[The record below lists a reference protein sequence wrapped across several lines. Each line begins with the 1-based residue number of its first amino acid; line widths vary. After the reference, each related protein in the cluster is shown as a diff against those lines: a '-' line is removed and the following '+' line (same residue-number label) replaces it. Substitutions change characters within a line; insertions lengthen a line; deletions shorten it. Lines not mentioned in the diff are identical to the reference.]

1 MNKPAFPRRTSAA
14 RNHRAQTG
22 VLFLALPAITLC
34 GLLLACKTTSEAT
47 SAAAK
52 LASTSQQLS
61 DYYTDL
67 SNQVDD
73 TVALNQLQS
82 AMLGVPF
89 DDSDR
94 QRLST
99 TKEEL
104 GKRAAMAKALGTL
117 ASAYSALAGSKSGT
131 DIGNAASDLAKQCST
146 IQKLPGGSA
155 IPDTLSQ
162 GSQQLVELVRAHKFQ
177 ESSKVISNAV
187 GDIQGLFT
195 VEAPVYES
203 IEKQRVTLAQS
214 LAVQLVQKDMVD
226 TNSILA
232 PALKPFDLTS
242 KATSAQTLA
251 GFQKFAET
259 RIQTSADNQIAAYQ
273 KSTDALSESLK
284 SVRKQVDAV
293 AGKH

>member
-1 MNKPAFPRRTSAA
+1 MYNPAVSHPGPRPYRRRPLHRVAVVTFP
-14 RNHRAQTG
+14 
-22 VLFLALPAITLC
+22 VLLLAS
-34 GLLLACKTTSEAT
+34 LLLACKTTSEAT

-52 LASTSQQLS
+52 LTSTSQQLS

-67 SNQVDD
+67 SSQVDD

-82 AMLGVPF
+82 AMLGVQF
-89 DDSDR
+89 DESDR
-94 QRLST
+94 QRLSI

-104 GKRAAMAKALGTL
+104 GKRAAMAKAMGTL

-155 IPDTLSQ
+155 IPDALSQ
-162 GSQQLVELVRAHKFQ
+162 GSQQLVELVRARKLQ
-177 ESSKVISNAV
+177 QSSQAISKAV
-187 GDIQGLFT
+187 GGIQELFT
-195 VEAPVYES
+195 AEAPVYES

-232 PALKPFDLTS
+232 PALKPFDLTT
-242 KATSAQTLA
+242 KATSAQTPVE
-251 GFQKFAET
+251 FHKFAET
-259 RIQTSADNQIAAYQ
+259 RIQTSADNQIAAYR